1 MNSTSPLVERQG
13 AKRAGGELSVPIIVI
28 EYGSGMAAMAVLIC
42 CSAFFSGS
50 EAALFY
56 LRRADRQQ
64 LQSGIAAQRLAATLL
79 GDPDRLLTAVLFW
92 NLVINITY
100 FAIASIIGLRLEQAG
115 RTTEAGV
122 FGVAALLAIIL
133 LSELLPK
140 NLAVLR
146 PRMVAAWVSFPLATA
161 VRLVDP
167 IMPAIRFANL
177 LSRRLVF
184 PRFEPEP
191 YLELGDL
198 ERAIALSTSDAALLE
213 QEQQVLQNII
223 ALSEVQVE
231 ELMRPRPQFQTFTPP
246 VRLAD
251 LGGVLP
257 PSGYLL
263 ITERESDEVAAAVPL
278 KYLTNVAADHLEHFA
293 ESVIYI
299 PWCATVSGA
308 LDQMHRRDREVLA
321 VVNEFGET
329 IGILTF
335 DDLLD
340 TIFGDRPSRSARL
353 LKRPPIVEVEPGTWH
368 VTGMTSLR
376 RLARHF
382 RVTLP
387 ACKSVTVAG
396 MLQEVL
402 QRMPVRRDHC
412 RWGPFELE
420 VLDAPQR
427 GQLTVALKR
436 AGTGGSLS

>member
-1 MNSTSPLVERQG
+1 
-13 AKRAGGELSVPIIVI
+13 VPFVI
-28 EYGSGMAAMAVLIC
+28 EYGPGLAAMAVLIC

-56 LRRADRQQ
+56 LRRADRQR
-64 LQSGIAAQRLAATLL
+64 LQSGIAAQRLAASLL
-79 GDPDRLLTAVLFW
+79 DDPDRLLTAVLFW
-92 NLVINITY
+92 NLLINITF
-100 FAIASIIGLRLEQAG
+100 FATTSIIGIRLQRAG
-115 RTTEAGV
+115 RVTEAAI
-122 FGVAALLAIIL
+122 FGISALLTIIV

-146 PRMVAAWVSFPLATA
+146 PRLVAAWVSFPLATA
-161 VRLVDP
+161 VRVVDP
-167 IMPAIRFANL
+167 IMPTIRFANL
-177 LSRRLVF
+177 ISRRLIF
-184 PRFEPEP
+184 PHFEPEP

-198 ERAIALSTSDAALLE
+198 ERAIALSTSDAALMG
-213 QEQQVLQNII
+213 QEQQVLQNIVS
-223 ALSEVQVE
+223 LSEVPVE
-231 ELMRPRPQFQTFTPP
+231 ELMRPRTQLRTFSPP

-251 LGGVLP
+251 LGGDVP
-257 PSGYLL
+257 PSGYVLV
-263 ITERESDEVAAAVPL
+263 TERDSDEVAAAVAL
-278 KYLTNVAADHLEHFA
+278 KYLTDIATDHLEHFA
-293 ESVIYI
+293 DPVIYI

-353 LKRPPIVEVEPGTWH
+353 LKRPPIVEVRPGTWH

-382 RVTLP
+382 QVTLP
-387 ACKSVTVAG
+387 PCKSVTVAG

-402 QRMPVRRDHC
+402 QRMPARGDQC
-412 RWGPFELE
+412 RWGPFDLE
-420 VLDAPQR
+420 ILDAPQR
-427 GQLTVALKR
+427 GQLTVALTR
-436 AGTGGSLS
+436 AAREGAER